1 MNDKPDTQRLHPAQ
15 QLRRPH
21 AVARRR
27 QARRGRARPLHRRL
41 LPAAHAACRVRAQP
55 ASPTPGSCSIDT
67 SEAQAPAGRR
77 PGHDR
82 ARSWPSSCT
91 GPVGRHAHLLSRH
104 EVGAAISD
112 GRRPGL
118 LGGRAGGAWWWRA
131 RAPRPRT
138 PPSASRIEWQE
149 LPAVAD
155 KKTALDPGTPVIHAE
170 LGDNLAFR
178 KTIDTGD
185 VEAAFAKAD
194 LVIEDTFEFGR
205 HTAVSL
211 EPRARARRTTTRARA
226 SSPSPPAASART

>member
-1 MNDKPDTQRLHPAQ
+1 MNDKTRHERLHPAQ

-21 AVARRR
+21 PVARRR

-41 LPAAHAACRVRAQP
+41 LAAAHAACRVRAQP
-55 ASPTPGSCSIDT
+55 ASPTPGSLSIDT
-67 SEAQAPAGRR
+67 SEAKRQPGVALVMTGRGAGQAL
-77 PGHDR
+77 H
-82 ARSWPSSCT
+82 

-104 EVGAAISD
+104 EVGAAISAWPWT
-112 GRRPGL
+112 GP
-118 LGGRAGGAWWWRA
+118 AGPASRWRWSWRA

-138 PPSASRIEWQE
+138 PPSACRSNGRSCRPSRTRRPRS
-149 LPAVAD
+149 LPARRR
-155 KKTALDPGTPVIHAE
+155 IHAE

-178 KTIDTGD
+178 KAIDTGN

-211 EPRARARRTTTRARA
+211 ESRARARRTTTRPRA